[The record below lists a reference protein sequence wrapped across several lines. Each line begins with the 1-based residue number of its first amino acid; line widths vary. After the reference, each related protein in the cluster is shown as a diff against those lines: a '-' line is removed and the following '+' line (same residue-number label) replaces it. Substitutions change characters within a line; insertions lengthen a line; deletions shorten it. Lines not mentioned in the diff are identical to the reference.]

1 MHALFLMWV
10 VLSSTASNTPIEVRC
25 DSVGAYRECR
35 VASSGRIR
43 LVREIS
49 ENRCHEG
56 LSWGTHSD
64 GVVWVDDNCRAT
76 FTVTQTDAPR
86 RKPTLPTVAC
96 QSSGGGRAHCPA
108 DTKFGVAFAR
118 QLGEK
123 ECVLDRTWGFDA
135 EGIWVSGG
143 CHAQFALGG
152 YRLPESAVPAS
163 AERLFC
169 ESRGGRGARCP
180 ASTFRGVGLVRQTS
194 TAICVL
200 NRTWGYDEKGIWVS
214 EGCAAEFVVP
224 K

>member
-1 MHALFLMWV
+1 MNALLLIWV
-10 VLSSTASNTPIEVRC
+10 VLSSTAATPIEIPC
-25 DSVGAYRECR
+25 DAMGAYRECR
-35 VASSGRIR
+35 VATSGKIR

-56 LSWGTHSD
+56 LTWGTHSD
-64 GVVWVDDNCRAT
+64 GVVWVDGNCRAT
-76 FTVTQTDAPR
+76 FTVQPTDTPR
-86 RKPTLPTVAC
+86 RKPTLPVVTC
-96 QSSGGGRAHCPA
+96 QSSGDDRTHCPA

-123 ECVLDRTWGFDA
+123 ECVLDRSWGFDG

-152 YRLPESAVPAS
+152 YRLPPLSVPAS

-169 ESRGGRGARCP
+169 ESRGGKGALCP
-180 ASTFRGVGLVRQTS
+180 ANTFRGVGLVRQTS
-194 TAICVL
+194 KADCIL
-200 NRTWGYDEKGIWVS
+200 NRTWGYDEKGIWVT